1 MTYMTTSLQPI
12 EVLYED
18 SDLLI
23 VDKPPGLLTVPGRG
37 PDKQDCLIHRI
48 TGHDNIPYSANRYWE
63 SARIVHRLDMAT
75 SGIVIIALNHPAQ
88 AAMGTL
94 FSERKISKQYTAIV
108 DAEVTQAQI
117 IELPLI
123 CDWDNRPKQKVDHL
137 HGKHA
142 KTDVIPISYCQKS
155 QTSRLKLIPI
165 TGRSH
170 QLRVHMLAIG
180 HPIVGDYFYAPEPI
194 KSNSPRLLLHA
205 ETIAFIHPV
214 SQKEIVITSPAP
226 F

>member
-1 MTYMTTSLQPI
+1 MTPILPPI
-12 EVLYED
+12 ELLYED

-23 VDKPPGLLTVPGRG
+23 VNKPAGLLTVPGRG

-48 TGHDNIPYSANRYWE
+48 LGHDSNSYVADRYWKN
-63 SARIVHRLDMAT
+63 ALIVHRLDMAT
-75 SGIVIIALNHPAQ
+75 SGIVIIALNRPAQ

-94 FSERKISKQYTAIV
+94 FSERQISKQYIAIV
-108 DAEVTQAQI
+108 DGKVTKKHS

-123 CDWDNRPKQKVDHL
+123 GDWDNRPKQKVDHQ

-142 KTDVIPISYCQKS
+142 KTNVIPISYCQQS
-155 QTSRLKLIPI
+155 QTSRLQLVPI

-214 SQKEIVITSPAP
+214 TQKKIATHSPAT

>member
-1 MTYMTTSLQPI
+1 MITTTQPI
-12 EVLYED
+12 ELLYED
-18 SDLLI
+18 ADLL
-23 VDKPPGLLTVPGRG
+23 VVSKPAGMLTVPGRG

-48 TGHDNIPYSANRYWE
+48 IGHDSAPYPLDRYWK
-63 SARIVHRLDMAT
+63 SGLIVHRLDMAT
-75 SGIVIIALNHPAQ
+75 SGIVIIALNPPAQ
-88 AAMGTL
+88 SAMGKL
-94 FSERKISKQYTAIV
+94 FAERAVSKQYCAVV
-108 DAEVTQAQI
+108 DGKITQTQTVD
-117 IELPLI
+117 LPLM
-123 CDWDNRPKQKVDHL
+123 CDWENRPKQKVDHL